1 MKKGEVWRVR
11 IPFAPGHAQSGDRP
25 AIVVQEDLFIQSLP
39 TVLIVPFTSS
49 MGASRFDGTLVVNPD
64 GENGLTAPSVA
75 LIFQARAL
83 DKRDCLRRQG
93 ALSPAIL
100 DQVLPMLAALIGK

>member
-11 IPFAPGHAQSGDRP
+11 IPFAPGHAQSGERP
-25 AIVVQEDLFIQSLP
+25 AIIVQEDPFIQTLP

-49 MGASRFDGTLVVNPD
+49 PCAARFDGTILVPPD
-64 GENGLTAPSVA
+64 GQNGLAVPSVA
-75 LIFQARAL
+75 LVFQARAL

-93 ALSPAIL
+93 ALDPVTL
-100 DQVLPMLAALIGK
+100 DQVLAALAKLIGK